1 MQAVRPRT
9 TNPLMA
15 DQDTTSTSNTSQ
27 PVMGFRVTGKHAELS
42 NPEDPDELLWMS
54 LPLLSR
60 YHEAYPWGI

>member
-1 MQAVRPRT
+1 
-9 TNPLMA
+9 MA